1 MSDVSE
7 SGPHLTLDEALDLL
21 RDVADS
27 EVQYSSAAKYT
38 TLRVYARTW
47 EALSTWRHADLN
59 AWVDAWLADD
69 QSAKAGSEASE

>member
-1 MSDVSE
+1 MSGAE
-7 SGPHLTLDEALDLL
+7 KAPCLTLDEALDLL

-59 AWVDAWLADD
+59 AWVEASLADD
-69 QSAKAGSEASE
+69 QSAQPGAVTS